1 MSNALD
7 DLSDDIGYWR
17 RALEIHG
24 GNNHVREY
32 TAKLYVVVFDF
43 LARIMTQWSS
53 RSSLTRAF
61 KSFDSKF
68 LKSEIEEKRIKI
80 KDLEHRLERET
91 RLSVERSIM
100 ENPTKDDIAH
110 LIQSAQARFQA
121 QLFKE
126 VGRTVR
132 GALEDVAQE
141 FLQEFYQTR
150 MPNPTIAIG
159 SASYPLIQAQE
170 KVVYRKKEIQLDA
183 VRFLG
188 QYRLDDNVGSLVDQS
203 SELEVHVEIFNRM
216 RDWNAAKVS
225 QALWIHG
232 PFQASIPS
240 RYTLLSAYAVRI
252 ARQASVPIITHFC
265 SLGVGPLGL
274 TNMLYSLTLQVID
287 LLPSTFNSKSDFS
300 AARFE
305 HLDGTRDSLPAA
317 ISLFHDLIGVGPPIL
332 FCIIDGLQF
341 LETKENK
348 ALLTDFVE
356 VLHSAGRS
364 IDSEA
369 QQVVKTLFTTDGFS
383 DALAIL
389 KGRERLDTIDFT
401 GEYGAGQAGDRIGM
415 SFF

>member
-24 GNNHVREY
+24 GNIHVREY
-32 TAKLYVVVFDF
+32 TAKLYMVVFDF

-68 LKSEIEEKRIKI
+68 LKTEIEEKRIKI
-80 KDLEHRLERET
+80 KDLEHKLERES
-91 RLSVERSIM
+91 RLSIERSIM
-100 ENPTKDDIAH
+100 ENPTKDDIAN
-110 LIQSAQARFQA
+110 LILTGQARFQA

-126 VGRTVR
+126 LGRTVR

-150 MPNPTIAIG
+150 MQSLTNAIG
-159 SASYPLIQAQE
+159 SAPHPSIKAQE
-170 KVVYRKKEIQLDA
+170 KVVYSKKNIQLDA
-183 VRFLG
+183 EQFLG
-188 QYRLDDNVGSLVDQS
+188 QYRLDDNIDSLIDQS
-203 SELEVHVEIFNRM
+203 SGLEVHVEIFSRV
-216 RDWNAAKVS
+216 RDWNAAKTS
-225 QALWIHG
+225 QALWIQG

-252 ARQASVPIITHFC
+252 ARRASVPVIAYFC
-265 SLGVGPLGL
+265 RLGAGPLGF
-274 TNMLYSLTLQVID
+274 TNMLYSLTLQVVD
-287 LLPSTFNSKSDFS
+287 LLPNTFTSKLDFS
-300 AARFE
+300 AARFK

-317 ISLFHDLIGVGPPIL
+317 ISVFQDLIGVGPPIL

-341 LETKENK
+341 LESRENK
-348 ALLTDFVE
+348 ALLTEFVE
-356 VLHSAGRS
+356 ILHSAGRS

-369 QQVVKTLFTTDGFS
+369 RQVVKTLFTTDGFPN
-383 DALAIL
+383 ALTIL
-389 KGRERLDTIDFT
+389 KGKERLETMDFT
-401 GEYGAGQAGDRIGM
+401 SEYGAGQAGDRVGM